1 MKAMKCQ
8 YILRQRHTAYLK
20 NAMYFSVD
28 WSTGLQPIDFS
39 LHIYRVGQKTGLFF
53 ESLKPPYMLT

>member
-1 MKAMKCQ
+1 MKCQ

-39 LHIYRVGQKTGLFF
+39 LHIYRVGQKNWTVFWKL
-53 ESLKPPYMLT
+53 ETPVYVDIE